1 MRKRGKHFSRRVDP
15 LAAFRSASRQLPLDS
30 GQKLQ
35 LGVVLRTHLEALRTG
50 KADATAFHNLASGVN
65 VSMVLA
71 ERGLGAE
78 YSDLIGAAQDAM
90 VRFKVN
96 GDRGRWLLD
105 GPSLVSLK
113 DWLDVYEAQLEATS
127 QQEAM
132 DALDE
137 VYKRV
142 RRGQIFEV
150 QLQGVAA

>member
-1 MRKRGKHFSRRVDP
+1 MRKRGKSFSRRVDP
-15 LAAFRSASRQLPLDS
+15 LAAFRSADRQHPLDS

-78 YSDLIGAAQDAM
+78 YSEQIGAAQVAM

-105 GPSLVSLK
+105 GPSLVALK
-113 DWLDVYEAQLEATS
+113 DWLPVYEAQLEACS

-132 DALDE
+132 DALEE
-137 VYKRV
+137 VDRRV
-142 RRGQIFEV
+142 RRGQIFEI
-150 QLQGVAA
+150 QEQAA